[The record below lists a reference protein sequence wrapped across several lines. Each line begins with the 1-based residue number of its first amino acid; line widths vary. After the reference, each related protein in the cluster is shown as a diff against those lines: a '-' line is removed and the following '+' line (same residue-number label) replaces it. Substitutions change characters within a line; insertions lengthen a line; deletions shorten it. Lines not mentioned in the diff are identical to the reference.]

1 MAQERGGHLGEHK
14 TREKVARLFYW
25 PALTKDVAAHCRS
38 CATCQQYN
46 RSNPRKATLQE
57 REVSSVQFDV
67 VCIDLVWP
75 LPKGKVGVE
84 YILTLIDQAS
94 RWPEATALKSISSS
108 NVIKCLSDMF
118 SRIGFPKKIVSD
130 NRIQFTSG
138 EFAKFC
144 TDHGINHSKSA
155 PYHPESN
162 RLVERFHGSL
172 LPIRSLEIG
181 LLCFRLCFI

>member
-25 PALTKDVAAHCRS
+25 PALTKDVAAHCGS

-46 RSNPRKATLQE
+46 RSNPRKVTLQE
-57 REVSSVQFDV
+57 REESSVQFDV
-67 VCIDLVWP
+67 VCIDLIGP

-94 RWPEATALKSISSS
+94 RWPEATALKSS

-118 SRIGFPKKIVSD
+118 SRIGFPKNCVRQQDPIYHRRVCQVLHGPWNQLQQVSSVSS
-130 NRIQFTSG
+130 RIEQTG
-138 EFAKFC
+138 
-144 TDHGINHSKSA
+144 
-155 PYHPESN
+155 
-162 RLVERFHGSL
+162 
-172 LPIRSLEIG
+172 
-181 LLCFRLCFI
+181 